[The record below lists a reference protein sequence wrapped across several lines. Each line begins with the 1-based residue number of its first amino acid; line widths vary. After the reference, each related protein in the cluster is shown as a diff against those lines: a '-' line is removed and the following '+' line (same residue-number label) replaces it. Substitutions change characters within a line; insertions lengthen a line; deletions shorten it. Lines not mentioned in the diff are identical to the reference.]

1 MRQIV
6 QNHFRQP
13 ITIELLERLNLPTS
27 KTNTT
32 STTTTATP
40 TTSRVVVNPSLF
52 TQQST
57 SGVQQPLLYTTVQP
71 QQKINLLQQTPQ
83 QGLIGSTASL
93 LSQQQQQQQ
102 QARAQIV
109 SVIHLYFAVFSLIK
123 SFRV

>member
-6 QNHFRQP
+6 KNNFGQP

-32 STTTTATP
+32 STTTATP

-109 SVIHLYFAVFSLIK
+109 SVIHLSFAVFSLIK